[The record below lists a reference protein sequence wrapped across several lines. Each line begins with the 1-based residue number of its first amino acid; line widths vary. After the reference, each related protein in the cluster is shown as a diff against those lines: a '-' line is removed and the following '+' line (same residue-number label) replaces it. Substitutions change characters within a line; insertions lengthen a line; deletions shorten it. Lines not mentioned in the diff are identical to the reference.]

1 MAYSNN
7 SRASSLLPS
16 NPTITPRL
24 FYALA
29 FLGSS
34 LTASLRSSTASL
46 LSLNM
51 KKDSPLLK
59 KASEEGL
66 SLMAFEQNSIALSNY
81 SSLTAYPHILS
92 LYSLSSF
99 YFYKR
104 AILTMVLSSW
114 SFIVSTKS
122 F

>member
-1 MAYSNN
+1 
-7 SRASSLLPS
+7 
-16 NPTITPRL
+16 
-24 FYALA
+24 
-29 FLGSS
+29 
-34 LTASLRSSTASL
+34 
-46 LSLNM
+46 M